1 MGLSMKDYEAV
12 SLKGSKVNYLKR
24 NKNDNQKFI
33 FDFTKSGKRYRQ
45 TYLAP
50 KDSPTAMIK
59 MAKIKCE
66 AFYEQAGKIR
76 DNLDPNIKMNTYWDR
91 YCEHKKGSWG
101 RGHDRTLKGF
111 YINHI
116 KGVIG
121 EKQLRRVNGADID
134 DIMHNVKHLSKRS
147 QKTNLEILKP
157 LFLRAIKEGIIKESP
172 VDHEIKRNASEE
184 KKVVLGAEA
193 KLKKVYNAIDKC
205 FDENPKIKAA
215 FLFGFNGR
223 RLNEVLTLQW
233 SDIDLHNQT
242 YIIRKENSKV
252 NTDMVFGL
260 SPKMG
265 FILKELYKQ
274 KDSEW
279 IFSSNRNSSIHMTNL
294 HKYYIKIREAT
305 GINQFTFHWMRN
317 LLVSALVGQEG
328 VDISDLSALLG
339 HNDTGTLKKYLSLQ
353 REQSSKKAAK
363 AIDRMLSGGA

>member
-1 MGLSMKDYEAV
+1 MNEYETV
-12 SLKGSKVNYLKR
+12 TVKGSKVNNLKR
-24 NKNDNQKFI
+24 NKKDFQKFI
-33 FDFTKSGKRYRQ
+33 FDFTKNGKRYRQ

-50 KDSPTAMIK
+50 KDSPSAMIK
-59 MAKIKCE
+59 MAKNKCE

-76 DNLDPNIKMNTYWDR
+76 DNLDPNIKMNTYWER

-101 RGHDRTLKGF
+101 LGHDRTLKGF
-111 YINHI
+111 YTNHI
-116 KGVIG
+116 KGIIG
-121 EKQLRRVNGADID
+121 EKQLRRVNSADID
-134 DIMHNVKHLSKRS
+134 DVMHNVKHLSKRS
-147 QKTNLEILKP
+147 QKTILEILKP
-157 LFLRAIKEGIIKESP
+157 LFLRAIKEGVIKESP
-172 VDHEIKRNASEE
+172 VEHEIKRNASEE
-184 KKVVLGAEA
+184 KKVVMGAEA
-193 KLKKVYNAIDKC
+193 KLKKVYHAIDTL
-205 FDENPKIKAA
+205 FVENPKIKAA

-223 RLNEVLTLQW
+223 RLNEVLTLKW

-260 SPKMG
+260 NTELN
-265 FILKELYKQ
+265 FILKELSER
-274 KDSEW
+274 KDSQW
-279 IFSSNRNSSIHMTNL
+279 VFSSNRNSSIHMTNL

-305 GINQFTFHWMRN
+305 GINEFTFHWMRN
-317 LLVSALVGQEG
+317 LLVSALAGQDG